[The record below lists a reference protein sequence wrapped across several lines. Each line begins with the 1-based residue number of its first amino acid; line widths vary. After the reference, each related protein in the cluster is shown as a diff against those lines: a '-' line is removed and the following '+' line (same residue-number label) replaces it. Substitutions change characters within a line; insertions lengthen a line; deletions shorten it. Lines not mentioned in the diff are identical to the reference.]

1 MDEKNTDGEKYM
13 TCFVERDEL
22 FERYNECLLSDD
34 YAEIAKHFGA
44 RIANEAELYMESVKK
59 LGIPITVISAEDCIP
74 DHYTHNI
81 TGKVIAIDKKHLN
94 PEFQRADRQLYLVY
108 GGSGASANTR
118 GSAVFCTN
126 LHTGENC
133 RWERYM
139 VMGEVKPE
147 CIPKHALETYMTM
160 LTDRGYDVAVAS
172 LENGE
177 RKVYNLVS
185 QNKEDPVEYLG
196 GNEQSTHKYV
206 SELLGKATIDTN
218 TYGKSEGRS
227 GSYSTNYQIS
237 GRELLTP
244 DEVRIDTLL

>member
-1 MDEKNTDGEKYM
+1 MNTEKRMIHSYEVVSAFRIGGKEVVFAMDEKNKDGEKYM

-44 RIANEAELYMESVKK
+44 RIANEAELYIESVKK
-59 LGIPITVISAEDCIP
+59 LGIPITDISAEDCIP

-147 CIPKHALETYMTM
+147 CMPEWAKEKAEALKK
-160 LTDRGYDVAVAS
+160 A
-172 LENGE
+172 N
-177 RKVYNLVS
+177 KKK
-185 QNKEDPVEYLG
+185 NKEAE
-196 GNEQSTHKYV
+196 
-206 SELLGKATIDTN
+206 
-218 TYGKSEGRS
+218 R
-227 GSYSTNYQIS
+227 
-237 GRELLTP
+237 
-244 DEVRIDTLL
+244 